1 MRRCAAIGAA
11 GLALALAGCGGGGE
25 PPAPAAPSAAPGGAP
40 AAPSERRVRFRGPDG
55 KDLAGLYRPAGDAA
69 PAVVLVNGLV
79 GGPGQWDAFA
89 PHLHAAGFATL
100 AYQGRAG
107 VDEAASVEE
116 VAAAVAFL
124 RGRRDVDARRLAVV
138 GSSVGATAAVLAMTG
153 PVGRRVR
160 AAVALSPL
168 GRPVFARLRAQHRYH
183 PRALLFLSDQR
194 ERESAAALARGAA
207 GSRTLV
213 SEAVGHGVALL
224 EAEANRRAVLD
235 WLARRLG

>member
-1 MRRCAAIGAA
+1 MRRRAAIGAA
-11 GLALALAGCGGGGE
+11 ALALALAGCGGGDE
-25 PPAPAAPSAAPGGAP
+25 PPPPGASSAAPGGAP
-40 AAPSERRVRFRGPDG
+40 AAPAARAVRFRGPEG
-55 KDLAGLYRPAGDAA
+55 SALAGIYRPAGDAA
-69 PAVVLVNGLV
+69 PAIVLVNGLV
-79 GGPGQWDAFA
+79 GGPGQWEPFA
-89 PHLHAAGFATL
+89 PYLHAAGFATL
-100 AYQGRAG
+100 AYRGRAG
-107 VDEAASVEE
+107 VDEGASVDE

-153 PVGRRVR
+153 PAGRRVR

-168 GRPVFARLRAQHRYH
+168 GRPVFARLRAQHRYR
-183 PRALLFLSDQR
+183 PRAVLFLSDQR
-194 ERESAAALARGAA
+194 ERKSAMALARGAV
-207 GSRTLV
+207 GSRAVV